1 MHVSIHKTQH
11 TKNDVCIYVWRIY
24 LWQNRNR
31 QRTLLSV
38 FLFPDPCEFL
48 PTLPRYHQG
57 AIDLRW
63 LLRWTGCQ
71 RNSNIWQ
78 TDFVAIKGM
87 KAELQLDEGTN
98 MINMMRLYSLWGK
111 ILDLFELVATN
122 IFQKSFDFGCFQGS
136 SSCCESISAGSVVL
150 SARKESNPPTSK
162 LAWSPSMFI
171 NLANLWYLTN
181 ARYLQDQSFLWEDPP
196 LFFFGTWES
205 SMSIAINKYPIHM
218 GCREDSFESFP
229 KLELTK

>member
-1 MHVSIHKTQH
+1 MVLIFGIGVETSMFMRMSTFVLALCLSLCCIILSHCIDARVVNDFVLDFLLHVQIQLTDVYMHVSIHKTQH

-111 ILDLFELVATN
+111 ILDSLNWWRPT
-122 IFQKSFDFGCFQGS
+122 S
-136 SSCCESISAGSVVL
+136 SKNHSISGVSKDPVLVVNR
-150 SARKESNPPTSK
+150 SR
-162 LAWSPSMFI
+162 
-171 NLANLWYLTN
+171 
-181 ARYLQDQSFLWEDPP
+181 
-196 LFFFGTWES
+196 
-205 SMSIAINKYPIHM
+205 
-218 GCREDSFESFP
+218 
-229 KLELTK
+229 LEV

>member
-1 MHVSIHKTQH
+1 MCPYIRHSIQRMTFASMCDASICDKIGTGKGLCLVS
-11 TKNDVCIYVWRIY
+11 
-24 LWQNRNR
+24 
-31 QRTLLSV
+31 S
-38 FLFPDPCEFL
+38 LFPDPCEFL

-111 ILDLFELVATN
+111 ILDSLNWWRPT
-122 IFQKSFDFGCFQGS
+122 S
-136 SSCCESISAGSVVL
+136 SKNHSISGVSKDPCCESISAGSVVL
-150 SARKESNPPTSK
+150 SARKESNPQPQ
-162 LAWSPSMFI
+162 
-171 NLANLWYLTN
+171 N
-181 ARYLQDQSFLWEDPP
+181 
-196 LFFFGTWES
+196 
-205 SMSIAINKYPIHM
+205 
-218 GCREDSFESFP
+218 
-229 KLELTK
+229 